1 MTTWHTG
8 SRKAI
13 FGGAAAGTV
22 AVVAAIGLA
31 SPASAYQEFQIFE
44 NTCNSDGQDCDTGV
58 YTTVVK
64 MNPAGISV
72 GFVSSPDM
80 CSDIIAKI
88 SIDMPQPHEIGQ
100 GRVSPGR
107 GTPQFAIPASLANNA
122 GYIGVSVHAV
132 GVTGGCNTGG
142 LLEWSGKLVVE
153 NSGYS
158 LPPP

>member
-1 MTTWHTG
+1 MTIWHT
-8 SRKAI
+8 RRRTTL
-13 FGGAAAGTV
+13 FGAAAATTA
-22 AVVAAIGLA
+22 AVVAALGLA

-44 NTCNSDGQDCDTGV
+44 NGCNPDSQDCDTAV
-58 YTTVVK
+58 YTTMVK

-88 SIDMPQPHEIGQ
+88 SIDEPQPHEIGQ
-100 GRVSPGR
+100 GQVSPGH
-107 GTPQFAIPASLANNA
+107 GTPQFGIPASLANSA

-142 LLEWSGKLVVE
+142 LLEWAGKLVVE
-153 NSGYS
+153 NNGYS

>member
-1 MTTWHTG
+1 MTIWHTR
-8 SRKAI
+8 SRKTV
-13 FGGAAAGTV
+13 FGGAAASAA
-22 AVVAAIGLA
+22 AVVAAIGFA

-44 NTCNSDGQDCDTGV
+44 NTCNSDGQDCATGV

-88 SIDMPQPHEIGQ
+88 GIDEPQPHFIGEA
-100 GRVSPGR
+100 RVSPGH
-107 GTPQFAIPASLANNA
+107 GTPHFGIPANLANA
-122 GYIGVSVHAV
+122 GGYIGVYVHAV
-132 GVTGGCNTGG
+132 GITGGCNTGG
-142 LLEWSGKLVVE
+142 LQQWAGKLVIE
-153 NSGYS
+153 NSGYE